1 LRNILKQM
9 MAMFALATPAAA
21 SADSLGRLE
30 WLIDKRFD
38 VPQMTVAEA
47 QAALRES
54 PQNWL
59 VLDVR
64 EAGEYAVSRLP
75 SAVRVPPDADA
86 DAFMRAV
93 GDSVNGMQLLFYC
106 SVGQRSSK
114 LADRVQE
121 DVTAAG
127 GLGVANLRG
136 GIFRWHSEHGP
147 LVNAEGPVDR
157 IHPYNAIWGRLMPR
171 DNPDA
176 SVDAGARP
184 TNHR

>member
-1 LRNILKQM
+1 MWKALLLTVI
-9 MAMFALATPAAA
+9 FAAPAVA
-21 SADSLGRLE
+21 SADNLGRVE

-47 QAALRES
+47 RSALDAS
-54 PQNWL
+54 PQDWL
-59 VLDVR
+59 LIDVR
-64 EAGEYAVSRLP
+64 EADEFAVSRLP

-93 GDSVNGMQLLFYC
+93 GDSVAGKQLLFYC

-114 LADRVQE
+114 LANRVQE

-136 GIFRWHSEHGP
+136 GIFRWHGEHGP

-176 SVDAGARP
+176 SIDTGARP

>member
-1 LRNILKQM
+1 MRNILKQM

-127 GLGVANLRG
+127 GLGYRQCRRRHGEGGDVPPTDERADAAGRRRG
-136 GIFRWHSEHGP
+136 GNTIPSICICDPPTLASSERGQ
-147 LVNAEGPVDR
+147 
-157 IHPYNAIWGRLMPR
+157 
-171 DNPDA
+171 
-176 SVDAGARP
+176 
-184 TNHR
+184 